1 MRKIYLSIGSN
12 KGNRYSFIKE
22 ALRLIRKDMGKV
34 ILMSKIYETKSW
46 GFQSDDFLNICITI
60 KSDLLPSELLNKLKQ
75 IEDKIGRIRNSTKIL
90 AREIDIDILFY
101 SDKIVN
107 HEDLIIP
114 HPRLHLRNFV
124 LYPLKEICPYWAH
137 PINKK
142 NIDVLIKNLKTTNN
156 DITKLS
162 KNDINSYVK

>member
-22 ALRLIRKDMGKV
+22 ALRLIRKDIGKV

-46 GFQSDDFLNICITI
+46 GFHSDDFLNICIMI
-60 KSDLLPSELLNKLKQ
+60 KSELLPSELLNKLKN
-75 IEDKIGRIRNSTKIL
+75 IEDRLGRIRNSTKIL

-101 SDKIVN
+101 SDEIVN
-107 HEDLIIP
+107 YEDLIIP

-124 LYPLKEICPYWAH
+124 LYPLNDIASDFIH
-137 PINKK
+137 PI
-142 NIDVLIKNLKTTNN
+142 LLKPINELLEECE
-156 DITKLS
+156 DDDSPIESSLS
-162 KNDINSYVK
+162 LL

>member
-22 ALRLIRKDMGKV
+22 ALRLIRKDIGKV

-46 GFQSDDFLNICITI
+46 GFQSDDFLNICIMI
-60 KSDLLPSELLNKLKQ
+60 KSDLLPAELLNKLKN
-75 IEDKIGRIRNSTKIL
+75 IEDRIGRIRNSTKIL

-101 SDKIVN
+101 SDKIVDD
-107 HEDLIIP
+107 EDLIIP

-124 LYPLKEICPYWAH
+124 LYPLNDIASDFIH
-137 PINKK
+137 PILLKPINELLEECEDDDSPKESS
-142 NIDVLIKNLKTTNN
+142 LNL
-156 DITKLS
+156 L
-162 KNDINSYVK
+162 

>member
-22 ALRLIRKDMGKV
+22 ALRLIRKDIGKV

-46 GFQSDDFLNICITI
+46 GFQSDDFLNICIMI
-60 KSDLLPSELLNKLKQ
+60 KSDLLPAELLNKLKK
-75 IEDKIGRIRNSTKIL
+75 IELKIGRVGNSTEIS

-101 SDKIVN
+101 SDKIVD
-107 HEDLIIP
+107 HKDLIIP

-124 LYPLKEICPYWAH
+124 LYPLNEIASDFVH
-137 PINKK
+137 PI
-142 NIDVLIKNLKTTNN
+142 LIKPISELLEECEDN
-156 DITKLS
+156 DSPIESSLS
-162 KNDINSYVK
+162 LL

>member
-22 ALRLIRKDMGKV
+22 ALRLIRKDIGKV

-46 GFQSDDFLNICITI
+46 GFHSDDFLNICIMI
-60 KSDLLPSELLNKLKQ
+60 KSDLLPAELLNKLKN
-75 IEDKIGRIRNSTKIL
+75 IEHKIGRIGNSNEIS

-101 SDKIVN
+101 SDKILD
-107 HEDLIIP
+107 HKDLIIP

-124 LYPLKEICPYWAH
+124 LYPLNDIASEFIH
-137 PINKK
+137 PI
-142 NIDVLIKNLKTTNN
+142 LLKPINELLEECE
-156 DITKLS
+156 DDDSPKESSLS
-162 KNDINSYVK
+162 LL

>member
-46 GFQSDDFLNICITI
+46 GFHSDDFLNICIMI
-60 KSDLLPSELLNKLKQ
+60 KSELLPAELLNKLKN
-75 IEDKIGRIRNSTKIL
+75 IEDRIGRIRNSTKLL

-101 SDKIVN
+101 SDKIVD
-107 HEDLIIP
+107 HKDLIIP

-124 LYPLKEICPYWAH
+124 LYPLNDIASDFIH
-137 PINKK
+137 PILLKPINELLEECEDDDSPKESS
-142 NIDVLIKNLKTTNN
+142 LNL
-156 DITKLS
+156 L
-162 KNDINSYVK
+162 

>member
-22 ALRLIRKDMGKV
+22 ALRLIRKDIGKV

-46 GFQSDDFLNICITI
+46 GFHSDDFLNICIMI
-60 KSDLLPSELLNKLKQ
+60 KSELLPAELLNKLKN
-75 IEDKIGRIRNSTKIL
+75 IEDRIGRIRNSTKIL

-101 SDKIVN
+101 SDKIVD

-124 LYPLKEICPYWAH
+124 LYPILEIDPKWSH
-137 PINKK
+137 PIFKK
-142 NIDVLIKNLKTTNN
+142 NAQFLIN
-156 DITKLS
+156 KLS
-162 KNDINSYVK
+162 QKSRIEITRLQKNVNINI